1 ARTRLR
7 QSHSRPA
14 LQNLRR
20 SRAGPTGGCNSF
32 NCSDAQCANRE
43 AITGDY
49 VGFSIH
55 RQRVRP
61 LARSVTVTN
70 PWPNAARNANGR
82 TKLPGRLNEILVL
95 AAISLAALTQS
106 HLQQPSAAE
115 PDCPTT
121 CAGSRSRRRAARA
134 LKFQRTSSPFPGY
147 IGAGLRE
154 TCCVR
159 RRS

>member
-1 ARTRLR
+1 MTDRAAKSWLALRLGARTRLR

-20 SRAGPTGGCNSF
+20 SRAGPTGGGNSV
-32 NCSDAQCANRE
+32 NCSDAQCTNRD
-43 AITGDY
+43 AITADY

-70 PWPNAARNANGR
+70 PWPNAATNANGR
-82 TKLPGRLNEILVL
+82 QKLPVCINEILVL
-95 AAISLAALTQS
+95 PAISWAPLLQA

-121 CAGSRSRRRAARA
+121 CAGSRSRRR
-134 LKFQRTSSPFPGY
+134 
-147 IGAGLRE
+147 
-154 TCCVR
+154 
-159 RRS
+159 